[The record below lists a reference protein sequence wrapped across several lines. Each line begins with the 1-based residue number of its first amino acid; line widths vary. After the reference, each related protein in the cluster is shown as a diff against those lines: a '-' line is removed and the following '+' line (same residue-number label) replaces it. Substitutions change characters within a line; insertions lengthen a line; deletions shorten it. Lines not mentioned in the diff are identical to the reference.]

1 MACRTFYTPVLPRH
15 LPIRSSLASEQ
26 SSPTDVER
34 RVLIPPEF
42 TITLQFEGES
52 RVHGANACNRY
63 FGECHRDGSHL
74 RFHQIGTTRMMCSE
88 PAMALE
94 SEYFAA
100 LEHVETYQLQADRL
114 ALYYDQGKSL
124 LLFRN
129 GVAS

>member
-1 MACRTFYTPVLPRH
+1 MTTQ
-15 LPIRSSLASEQ
+15 ASEGLNQ
-26 SSPTDVER
+26 HSWKLAEMGLIGALRP
-34 RVLIPPEF
+34 IPPEF

-52 RVHGANACNRY
+52 RIYGASACNRY
-63 FGECHRDGSHL
+63 FGKCHRDGSQL
-74 RFHQIGTTRMMCSE
+74 RFQHIGATRMMCSE

-94 SEYFAA
+94 RDYFAA

-124 LLFRN
+124 LIFRN